1 MIILEGALVELQQGC
16 ICDVLTLQYGIEL
29 LVLMRFTST
38 SLRTHIFSLVRRCQ
52 RPCLEV
58 AICPITECILA
69 ILMLASLRDYF
80 VPFMSDSVRVEVLP

>member
-58 AICPITECILA
+58 TVCPVTKCILA
-69 ILMLASLRDYF
+69 VLMLASLRDCF
-80 VPFMSDSVRVEVLP
+80 VSFMSNSVRVEVLP